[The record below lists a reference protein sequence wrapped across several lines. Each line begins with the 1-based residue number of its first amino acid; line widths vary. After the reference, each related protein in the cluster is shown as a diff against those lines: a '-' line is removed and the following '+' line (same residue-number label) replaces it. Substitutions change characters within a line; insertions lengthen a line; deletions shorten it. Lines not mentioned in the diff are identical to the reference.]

1 MRCDAIECNEP
12 GTLWVS
18 IAQHDQARIGVS
30 LPNKVTEESSERLDE
45 KEFGSLDGRKVP
57 HMRNK

>member
-1 MRCDAIECNEP
+1 M
-12 GTLWVS
+12 VS
-18 IAQHDQARIGVS
+18 IAQHDQAKIGVS

-45 KEFGSLDGRKVP
+45 KEFGSLYGRKVP

>member
-1 MRCDAIECNEP
+1 M
-12 GTLWVS
+12 VS

-30 LPNKVTEESSERLDE
+30 LPKVTEESSERLDE

>member
-1 MRCDAIECNEP
+1 MQRTWNAVDGI
-12 GTLWVS
+12 GMVS

>member
-1 MRCDAIECNEP
+1 M
-12 GTLWVS
+12 VS